1 MQTTFSLVGRCWSFF
16 FFTRFLGYI
25 ISFFFFFFDFISLPL
40 WPLCSHPFTSRP
52 IPLTFVTCKHRVPVF
67 YSSEGEYFFFLSTH
81 IFSVSR
87 RIPDLY
93 IYPGSSRSLFSH
105 LWDFLCC
112 LKVVYFTNKSSTC
125 HFLPPSTRLSHSCLV
140 PSQFPRLWTSA
151 PLSFPLKG
159 FFSFS
164 SKQSDRIH
172 SQSAAV
178 KSDSDFI
185 SYPPQELRHP
195 RQYFLRVKRQ
205 WLAARICSLCKKQV
219 RVFCSHT
226 NWRLTG
232 PLG

>member
-25 ISFFFFFFDFISLPL
+25 MSFFFFFWLYFPAFMATVLPSIYFPPHSINICHL
-40 WPLCSHPFTSRP
+40 QTQSSR
-52 IPLTFVTCKHRVPVF
+52 LLFFRGRV
-67 YSSEGEYFFFLSTH
+67 FFFLSTH

-125 HFLPPSTRLSHSCLV
+125 HFLTPSTRLSHSCLV

-164 SKQSDRIH
+164 SEQSDRIH

-185 SYPPQELRHP
+185 SYPPP
-195 RQYFLRVKRQ
+195 RS
-205 WLAARICSLCKKQV
+205 CG
-219 RVFCSHT
+219 T
-226 NWRLTG
+226 
-232 PLG
+232 LGSTF

>member
-25 ISFFFFFFDFISLPL
+25 MSFFFFFFDFISLPL
-40 WPLCSHPFTSRP
+40 WPLCSHPFISRP
-52 IPLTFVTCKHRVPVF
+52 IPLTFVF
-67 YSSEGEYFFFLSTH
+67 YSSEGEFFFLSTH

-125 HFLPPSTRLSHSCLV
+125 HFLTPSTRLSHSCLV

-159 FFSFS
+159 FFFFLFRTVRSDPLPVRG
-164 SKQSDRIH
+164 SKVWLWLHLLPPPR
-172 SQSAAV
+172 AAA
-178 KSDSDFI
+178 
-185 SYPPQELRHP
+185 P
-195 RQYFLRVKRQ
+195 
-205 WLAARICSLCKKQV
+205 
-219 RVFCSHT
+219 
-226 NWRLTG
+226 
-232 PLG
+232 